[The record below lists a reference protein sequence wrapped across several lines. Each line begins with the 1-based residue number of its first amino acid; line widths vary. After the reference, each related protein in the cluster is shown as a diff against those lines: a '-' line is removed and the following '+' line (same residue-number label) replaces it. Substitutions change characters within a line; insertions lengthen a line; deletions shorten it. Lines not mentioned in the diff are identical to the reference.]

1 MQKPKP
7 LILLILD
14 GFGVS
19 AEKVG
24 NPVEVAKKPILEEL
38 EKNFPWTLL
47 QASGVA
53 VGLPWG
59 ESGNSEVGHLT
70 LGAGRVIYHHLP
82 RIVYSIYDGSF
93 LKNAAFLQATAHVK
107 THHSR
112 LHIAGLI
119 SSGSVHSYI
128 DHLYALLDL
137 AEREGTPEVFIHVF
151 TDGKDAYPM
160 EGAKFIGMLEERIKK
175 EWPHAHLASVIG
187 RFFALDRDNNWDRV
201 EKAYKLWTAG
211 EGEKITSVPQHIS
224 ASYTQNITDEFVEPA
239 IVVGEDKNP
248 IGLIRENDALIFSDF
263 REDSMRQISR
273 VFTDDTFTEFVRESI
288 KNLLVVSM
296 TEYQKETSAIPAF
309 PTLDIAWPLA
319 RVLADAGL
327 SHLHIAETQKYAHVT
342 YFLNGGQEKPFPH
355 EERILIPSL
364 VAAHYDEIPEMR
376 ARDITTSIL
385 QRFNDFDVIIANFAN
400 TDMVGH
406 SGNFEAAVHAVET
419 VDECLGEILNAVL
432 NSDAVMA
439 ITADHGN
446 IERKRN
452 VITGEATTKHSVN
465 PVPFFLVG
473 KELRREKAQTDEEV
487 LRRKSKVDGILTDVA
502 PTLLEI
508 LGINKP
514 QEMTGKSLLS
524 ILLSGR

>member
-19 AEKVG
+19 TEKVG
-24 NPVEVAKKPILEEL
+24 NPVEIAKKPILEEL
-38 EKNFPWTLL
+38 EKKFPWTLL

-70 LGAGRVIYHHLP
+70 IGAGRVIYHHLP

-93 LKNAAFLQATAHVK
+93 FKNKAFLQATTHVK
-107 THHSR
+107 SHNSR
-112 LHIAGLI
+112 LHIAGLV

-137 AEREGTPEVFIHVF
+137 AEQENIPEIFVHIF
-151 TDGKDAYPM
+151 TDGKDAYPQ
-160 EGAKFIGMLEERIKK
+160 EGAKFIGMLEERMKK
-175 EWPHAHLASVIG
+175 EWPHAHLASVVG

-201 EKAYKLWTAG
+201 KKAYELLTAG
-211 EGEKITSVPQHIS
+211 KGEKITSIPQHIA
-224 ASYTQNITDEFVEPA
+224 ASYVQNIMDEFVEPA
-239 IVVGEDKNP
+239 IVVGEEKNP

-263 REDSMRQISR
+263 REDSMREISR
-273 VFTDDTFTEFVRESI
+273 AFADEEFTQFPREPI
-288 KNLLVVSM
+288 KNLLVVTM
-296 TEYQKETSAIPAF
+296 TEYQKETNAIPAF

-319 RVLADAGL
+319 RVLTDAGL

-342 YFLNGGQEKPFPH
+342 YFLNGGQEKPFPR

-376 ARDITTSIL
+376 ARDITAKIL
-385 QRFNDFDVIIANFAN
+385 ERFNDFDVIIANLAN

-432 NSDAVMA
+432 NSGALLVV
-439 ITADHGN
+439 TADHGN

-452 VITGEATTKHSVN
+452 TLTGEATTKHSVN
-465 PVPFFLVG
+465 PVPLFLVSR
-473 KELRREKAQTDEEV
+473 ELRREKLRTEEEI
-487 LRRKSKVDGILTDVA
+487 LQKKSKIDGILTDIA
-502 PTLLEI
+502 PTMLEI
-508 LGINKP
+508 LGIKKP
-514 QEMTGKSLLS
+514 LEMTGKSLLS
-524 ILLSGR
+524 ILLNGR